1 MEGKKMDRFSLKG
14 FALAV
19 GLIVGLA
26 SAGGAFEGDNASQ
39 SVAPANVTIPSN
51 LVNRGVV
58 FYTAAINA
66 DGTIAGC
73 FNCVAANT
81 LRLSTGRYQVD
92 FGKDIRAISGFSRWV
107 QPDPLNASTEF
118 SWCDTADRAGDN
130 NAIFINCQT
139 TGGPGSMGNFKAV
152 DTSFFLFVAR

>member
-1 MEGKKMDRFSLKG
+1 MDRFSLKRL
-14 FALAV
+14 ALAV
-19 GLIVGLA
+19 GLVVGLA
-26 SAGGAFEGDNASQ
+26 SAGGAFEGDNASP
-39 SVAPANVTIPSN
+39 SVAPADVTIPSN

-66 DGTIAGC
+66 NGTIAGC

-81 LRLSTGRYQVD
+81 FRLSTGRYQVD
-92 FGKDIRAISGFSRWV
+92 FGKDIRAIGGFSRWV
-107 QPDPLNASTEF
+107 QPDALNNTSVS

-130 NAIFINCQT
+130 NAVFINCQT
-139 TGGPGSMGNFKAV
+139 TGGPGSMGQSTPV